1 MSKPTRLTRAER
13 RSRRGDVPDAGVYGV
28 VAQDA
33 GAVTWSGVYV
43 FFAESPAAAAARIR
57 DSGFHKKG
65 IWGRVS
71 PAAPPPFPLPDGLG
85 RGDDHWYRSRGDHD
99 GWTPWERLP
108 ADYRHPSQSLAAKD
122 PSVR

>member
-13 RSRRGDVPDAGVYGV
+13 RSRRAIVPDAGVYGV

-33 GAVTWSGVYV
+33 GAASWHGMYV
-43 FFAESPAAAAARIR
+43 FFAESPAAAKARIR
-57 DSGFHKKG
+57 ASGFHKKG
-65 IWGRVS
+65 SLGPVS
-71 PAAPPPFPLPDGLG
+71 PADPPPFPLPATLG
-85 RGDDHWYRSRGDHD
+85 PGDDHWYRSRYDDD

-108 ADYRHPSQSLAAKD
+108 ADYRHPPQGLAAVD